1 MRVSFVARC
10 SPPKPMSSRCVL
22 PLSGSRVNQLTAD
35 ESARQEVSVSVLQFE
50 RVVKRYADVEEVVC
64 AVDRVSVSIEAGE
77 MLALYGPSGSG
88 KTTLL
93 LLAAALLNPDEGRV
107 LFAGKDLASMSGS
120 EIADYQRR
128 DIGFIY
134 QSFHLMSG
142 VPATENAAVKLL
154 ADGVSLRDAR
164 SAATSWLE
172 RIGLGHRLEHVPE
185 RLSGGERQRVAIA
198 RALVNNPRL
207 ILADEPTGSLDTR
220 RGLEILRLLADI
232 AHEQRAAVL
241 LVTHDPQAAMIADRV
256 YGLRDGELLE
266 GESAAELGDTPAL
279 STRLARGIG

>member
-1 MRVSFVARC
+1 M
-10 SPPKPMSSRCVL
+10 
-22 PLSGSRVNQLTAD
+22 
-35 ESARQEVSVSVLQFE
+35 SVLRFE
-50 RVVKRYADVEEVVC
+50 GVVKRYTDVEEVVR
-64 AVDRVSVSIEAGE
+64 AVDRVSVSIDAGE

-107 LFAGKDLASMSGS
+107 LFAGNDLANMSGS

-128 DIGFIY
+128 DVGFIY
-134 QSFHLMSG
+134 QSFHLMNG

-154 ADGVSLRDAR
+154 ADGVSLKDAR
-164 SAATSWLE
+164 SAAANWLE
-172 RIGLGHRLEHVPE
+172 RVGLAHRLDNVPE

-198 RALVNNPRL
+198 RALVNDPRL

-220 RGLEILRLLADI
+220 RGREILRLLSGI
-232 AHEQRAAVL
+232 AHDQRAAVL
-241 LVTHDPQAAMIADRV
+241 LVTHDPQAARIADRV
-256 YGLRDGELLE
+256 YGLRDGKLLE
-266 GESAAELGDTPAL
+266 GEFAAELDDIPAL